1 MSVANLESAPVSATE
16 LRASFFRQSG
26 WLMIANIAGGA
37 LMWGLHFLARRLEE
51 GEYGTY
57 VTLLTLAMIIPA
69 MPLQMVLAQQTAKAL
84 ATGRQRELAAMIRL
98 LWVGTFGLWLL
109 AAGVIFFQQ
118 DELLRILKIQSST
131 GLWLMLVACLLNV
144 WLFIFSGVLQ
154 GKQNFLWLGWAM
166 MLNGV
171 GRLTVAAL
179 AVFLIGGYAVGMVS
193 GVLFG
198 FAVGTAIAVW
208 QTAGLWRLPGAPFD
222 WRSLMSQVIPLLLG
236 FGAFLVL
243 FAADTMFAKAYFTG
257 DQTDAYVAAG
267 TLSRALMWLVGPL
280 AAVMFPRLVHSAVKA
295 QKSDLMRLVLLGT
308 LVLSV
313 SGAIGLWVVGPF
325 VVRIIYPASYA
336 EITIAILPW
345 YAWAMVPLTLGNV
358 LLNNLMARGAF
369 RVVPVLVALAAAYLF
384 ALTQFNDSPVV
395 MLKVLGV
402 FNLLLLGV
410 CAWFTWRTP
419 KVSEPAVT
427 TA

>member
-1 MSVANLESAPVSATE
+1 MSVANVESAPVNSPE
-16 LRASFFRQSG
+16 HRGSFFRQSG
-26 WLMIANIAGGA
+26 WLMIANIASGA

-57 VTLLTLAMIIPA
+57 VTLLTLAMVLPT
-69 MPLQMVLAQQTAKAL
+69 MPLQMVFAQQTAKAL
-84 ATGRQRELAAMIRL
+84 ATGRQNELASIIRWFWL
-98 LWVGTFGLWLL
+98 GSFGLWLL

-118 DELLRILKIQSST
+118 AELLQLLKIQSAT
-131 GLWLMLVACLLNV
+131 GLWIMLVACLLNV

-171 GRLTVAAL
+171 SRLALAAL

-193 GVLFG
+193 GVLLG

-208 QTAGLWRLPGAPFD
+208 HTADLWRLPGAPCD

-243 FAADTMFAKAYFTG
+243 FAADTMFAKANFTS
-257 DQTDAYVAAG
+257 DQMDAYVAAG
-267 TLSRALMWLVGPL
+267 TLSRAVLWLVGPL

-313 SGAIGLWVVGPF
+313 SGAVGLWVVGPF
-325 VVRIIYPASYA
+325 AVRIIYPASYA
-336 EITIAILPW
+336 EAAIALLPW
-345 YAWAMVPLTLGNV
+345 YAWAMVPLSLANV
-358 LLNNLMARGAF
+358 LLNDLMARGAF
-369 RVVPVLVALAAAYLF
+369 RIVPVLVALAVAYLF
-384 ALTQFNDSPVV
+384 ALTRFNDSPVT
-395 MLKVLGV
+395 MLKTLGV
-402 FNLLLLGV
+402 FNLLLLGI
-410 CAWFTWRTP
+410 CAWFTLRKP
-419 KVSEPAVT
+419 RPAAAPIA

>member
-1 MSVANLESAPVSATE
+1 MSVANVESAPVSATE
-16 LRASFFRQSG
+16 HRASFFRQSG

-37 LMWGLHFLARRLEE
+37 LMWGLHFLAKRLKE
-51 GEYGTY
+51 GEYSEFGA
-57 VTLLTLAMIIPA
+57 LLTWAMILPT

-84 ATGRQRELAAMIRL
+84 ATGRQRELAGIIRMFWL
-98 LWVGTFGLWLL
+98 GSFGLWLL

-118 DELLRILKIQSST
+118 AELLRLLNIQSAT
-131 GLWLMLVACLLNV
+131 GLWVMLVACLLNV

-171 GRLTVAAL
+171 GRLAVAAL

-193 GVLFG
+193 GVLIG

-208 QTAGLWRLPGAPFD
+208 HTADLWRLAAAPFD
-222 WRSLMSQVIPLLLG
+222 WRRLLSQVIPLLLG

-243 FAADTMFAKAYFTG
+243 FAADTVFAKANFTR
-257 DQTDAYVAAG
+257 DQMDAYVGAG

-313 SGAIGLWVVGPF
+313 SGAVGLWVVGPF

-336 EITIAILPW
+336 AEAVALLPW
-345 YAWAMVPLTLGNV
+345 YAWAMVPLALANV
-358 LLNNLMARGAF
+358 LLNDLMARSVF
-369 RVVPVLVALAAAYLF
+369 RIVPVLVALATAYLF
-384 ALTQFNDSPVV
+384 ALTHFNDSPVT
-395 MLKVLGV
+395 MLKTLGV

-410 CAWFTWRTP
+410 CAGFTFLKPRHAAAP
-419 KVSEPAVT
+419 IA

>member
-1 MSVANLESAPVSATE
+1 MSVANVESAPVSTTE
-16 LRASFFRQSG
+16 HRASFFRQSG

-37 LMWGLHFLARRLEE
+37 LMWGLHFLAKRLKG
-51 GEYGTY
+51 GEYSEFGA
-57 VTLLTLAMIIPA
+57 LLTWAMIIPT

-84 ATGRQRELAAMIRL
+84 ATGRQRELAGIIRMFWL
-98 LWVGTFGLWLL
+98 GTLGLWLL
-109 AAGVIFFQQ
+109 AVGVIFFQQ
-118 DELLRILKIQSST
+118 AELLRLLNIQSST
-131 GLWLMLVACLLNV
+131 GLWIMLVACLLNV

-193 GVLFG
+193 GVLIG

-208 QTAGLWRLPGAPFD
+208 HTADLWRLPPAPFD
-222 WRSLMSQVIPLLLG
+222 WRSLLSQVIPLLLG

-243 FAADTMFAKAYFTG
+243 FAADTVFAKANFTN
-257 DQTDAYVAAG
+257 DQMDAYVGAG

-313 SGAIGLWVVGPF
+313 SGAVGLWVVGPF

-336 EITIAILPW
+336 EAAIALLPW
-345 YAWAMVPLTLGNV
+345 YAWAMVPLSLANV
-358 LLNNLMARGAF
+358 LLNDLLARSRF
-369 RVVPVLVALAAAYLF
+369 RIVPVLVALAAAYLF
-384 ALTQFNDSPVV
+384 ALTRFNDSPVT
-395 MLKVLGV
+395 MLKTMGV
-402 FNLLLLGV
+402 FNLLLLGI
-410 CAWFTWRTP
+410 CAWFTFQKPRNAAAP
-419 KVSEPAVT
+419 VA